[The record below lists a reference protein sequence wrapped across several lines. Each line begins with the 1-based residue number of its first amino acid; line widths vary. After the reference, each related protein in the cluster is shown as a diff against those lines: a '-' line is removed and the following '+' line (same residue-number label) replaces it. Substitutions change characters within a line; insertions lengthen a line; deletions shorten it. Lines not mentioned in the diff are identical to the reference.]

1 MFFINAI
8 SAWKSE
14 ISVYW
19 YAKVPNKQN
28 VKDISISVLSVLM
41 IFIFAMHKKLSDSQ
55 YLLLELAE
63 DKITGSM

>member
-1 MFFINAI
+1 MVRCRRFLAGVIYGMFFINAI

-41 IFIFAMHKKLSDSQ
+41 IFYFCDA
-55 YLLLELAE
+55 
-63 DKITGSM
+63 

>member
-19 YAKVPNKQN
+19 CAKVPNKQN

-41 IFIFAMHKKLSDSQ
+41 IFYICDA
-55 YLLLELAE
+55 
-63 DKITGSM
+63 